1 MWNKTAGK
9 QKCSQPWFNHIFPFF
24 VSCHFF
30 GVLDL
35 STSLLLCYDCL
46 HSFSWSVDG
55 ATTIPT
61 HGFEL
66 HHTCY
71 IISKVN
77 HNFCYIISNVSQT
90 SWTPPVRPLYS
101 LGLLK
106 YAYSHATCS
115 CMFVIL
121 QYAYS
126 CQFLALPLGSLLLLA
141 NLANA
146 YANIQ

>member
-55 ATTIPT
+55 ATTIQT
-61 HGFEL
+61 HWFEL